1 MCYCSFF
8 NKLLT
13 CFPCEPNSVKG
24 MRSLW
29 ICQSNLPK
37 RQLWLSLSRIRSCLC
52 AESEKV
58 ATFKNMYVFSNN
70 CWYIPRIFHLPCH
83 HVVVNLR
90 CVVHETIFYSPAGRL
105 SGIIGNKT
113 ELLRRSTCKIGSFF
127 IHESELRER
136 ERDKGSYRRQILRH
150 ERNIY
155 LSECKSFL
163 LLIRTW

>member
-136 ERDKGSYRRQILRH
+136 ERDKGSYRRQILR
-150 ERNIY
+150 NIY

>member
-13 CFPCEPNSVKG
+13 CFPCEQNSVKG

-37 RQLWLSLSRIRSCLC
+37 RQIWLSLSRIRSCLC

-113 ELLRRSTCKIGSFF
+113 ELLRRSTCKIGSFLF
-127 IHESELRER
+127 MSQNCEKEKGIKGLIG
-136 ERDKGSYRRQILRH
+136 DKYFAMNGTYIFPNVSP
-150 ERNIY
+150 
-155 LSECKSFL
+155 SFC
-163 LLIRTW
+163 